1 MNFKTSLVIFI
12 FFINLSFSNLKEIE
26 VNAKYAILINA
37 KNNKV
42 LYEKKS
48 KIPTYPASI
57 TKAASV
63 FYILNNHEDKLNNFH
78 IPTKDALKIIS
89 PEKITSN
96 LKNNQPYILETDGTM
111 FDIIEGERLKLE
123 NLLFAMMVVS
133 GNDASNVAAE
143 MVDGSINKFMENLNV
158 FLKKIGCADTSF
170 LNPHGLHHPN
180 HLTTAYDLAL
190 LLSQANQNEKFMQL
204 YSCNYFIREQT
215 NKQKYKELKTNNK
228 LLKPNK
234 FQYKYTLG
242 SKTGYHAKA
251 KYNLSAI
258 AKKNDRELIAVVLN
272 CDNSEKRYV
281 DVINLFENA
290 FKEEKI
296 SKKLID
302 KSQTFQA
309 KLDGASKNIKGHI
322 KEDFILKYYLSE
334 ETNYKMFIQWD
345 DLKLPIK
352 ANSRLGFIKVISEES
367 EVLDKLPLYA
377 TGDVNRSFLRFLKD
391 LFL

>member
-1 MNFKTSLVIFI
+1 
-12 FFINLSFSNLKEIE
+12 
-26 VNAKYAILINA
+26 
-37 KNNKV
+37 
-42 LYEKKS
+42 
-48 KIPTYPASI
+48 
-57 TKAASV
+57 
-63 FYILNNHEDKLNNFH
+63 
-78 IPTKDALKIIS
+78 
-89 PEKITSN
+89 
-96 LKNNQPYILETDGTM
+96 QPYILETDGTM